1 VWFEPVS
8 PPRLSQWG
16 LADNVF
22 FSPWRLAISAIATL
36 SQRIARPSGRVQV
49 SAVSEEWLR
58 EQGTESA
65 KHAGDP

>member
-8 PPRLSQWG
+8 PPRLSSSG
-16 LADNVF
+16 LADSVF
-22 FSPWRLAISAIATL
+22 FSPWRLAIFAISTL
-36 SQRIARPSGRVQV
+36 SQRIPRPSRRVHV